1 MDNDIF
7 GLIRTRYHTFSPAQ
21 KRVADWILSNSNKVM
36 LLPLAALANTCD
48 TSETTIIRLL
58 RKLNYN
64 SYQVFRVMIAQQV
77 ATTDPVTSV
86 YEEVKAEDSIGE
98 IKRKVINLTISS
110 IQDLNGILDEKQLAD
125 FKETILHARKT
136 VFVGVGASGV
146 IAADAYHKFLR
157 IGLNVTL
164 CVDSHIML
172 IQSAHLDQSDFL
184 VAVSH
189 SGESRETLD
198 AVKEAKR
205 NGARVAA
212 ITSYRLSSLSKLA
225 DIILLSSSREV
236 AYRSDAMISRI
247 IQLIIIDITYVL
259 SVLSLGPAG
268 INCVNKSRLAVA
280 KNKV

>member
-1 MDNDIF
+1 MDNSIF
-7 GLIRTRYHTFSPAQ
+7 GLIRTRYHIFSPTQ
-21 KRVADWILSNSNKVM
+21 KRVADWILSNPNKVM
-36 LLPLAALANTCD
+36 LLPLAALANICD

-58 RKLNYN
+58 RKLDYN

-77 ATTDPVTSV
+77 GNDPVTSV

-110 IQDLNGILDEKQLAD
+110 IQDLNRILDEKQLAD
-125 FKETILHARKT
+125 FKETILHASKT
-136 VFVGVGASGV
+136 VFIGVGASGV

-172 IQSAHLDQSDFL
+172 IQSTHLDQSDFL

-198 AVKEAKR
+198 AVKAAKR
-205 NGARVAA
+205 KGVRVAA
-212 ITSYRLSSLSKLA
+212 ITSYKLSSLSKLA
-225 DIILLSSSREV
+225 DIVLLSSSREV

-259 SVLSLGPAG
+259 TVLSLGPAG
-268 INCVNKSRLAVA
+268 INCVNESRLAVA